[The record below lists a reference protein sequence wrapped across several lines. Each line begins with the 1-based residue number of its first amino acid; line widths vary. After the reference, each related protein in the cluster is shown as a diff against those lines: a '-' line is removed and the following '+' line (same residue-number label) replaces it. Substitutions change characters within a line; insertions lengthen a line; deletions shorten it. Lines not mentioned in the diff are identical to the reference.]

1 MGYKLDEIINLPK
14 IKNMLDNLYCAT
26 NVPYKVVDS
35 EGRILISTG
44 LKEIFKNIHNGNINN
59 INDLGQIKNLD
70 QIMMNVDIPIIA
82 EGNHIGTLSM
92 VHFFVTKPDVEY
104 FKIQAR
110 ELEIDE
116 EEYLKA
122 VNEIPVFDIEKVKN
136 FTSFLFEIGDMIA
149 EMAVNQIKLTELSN
163 KLNKQYK
170 KIVKCQKERTDF
182 FANISHELR
191 TPINVIYSAI
201 QVSKCVLNSENLD
214 RQNKESK
221 LSKYFDIIKQN
232 SYRLIKLIN
241 NLIDITKIDANYLNL
256 DLVNCDI
263 VEIIK
268 SITLS
273 IQDFIISRELNLY
286 FETNVENKIMAC
298 DENKVER
305 IILNLLSNAI
315 KYTDRGGSIYVRV
328 IDKGNLMQ
336 ISVKDTGIGIPL
348 EKQKSIFDRF
358 SQGEKSF
365 SGIQQS
371 SGIGLSLVKAL
382 VEMHEGNISL
392 NSECGEGSEFI
403 IELPVKVIKGNSK
416 VHRKYDLNSSSKV
429 ENINIE
435 FSDIYAI

>member
-14 IKNMLDNLYCAT
+14 TKGMLDNLYYAT

-35 EGRILISTG
+35 EGRILISAG
-44 LKEIFKNIHNGNINN
+44 FKEIFKNIHSGN
-59 INDLGQIKNLD
+59 INDLGQLKNLS
-70 QIMMNVDIPIIA
+70 QIMMNIDIPMIVD
-82 EGNHIGTLSM
+82 GNHIGTLSM
-92 VHFFVTKPDVEY
+92 EHFFLTQPDVEY
-104 FKIQAR
+104 FKVQAR
-110 ELEIDE
+110 ELGIDE
-116 EEYLKA
+116 EKYLEA
-122 VNEIPVFDIEKVKN
+122 VNKIPVFDIEKVKN
-136 FTSFLFEIGDMIA
+136 FTSFLLELGDMIA
-149 EMAVNQIKLTELSN
+149 ETAVKQIKLTELSS
-163 KLNKQYK
+163 KLNKQYRK
-170 KIVKCQKERTDF
+170 VVKCQKERTEF

-201 QVSKCVLNSENLD
+201 QVSKCVLNSENSNF
-214 RQNKESK
+214 QNKEAK
-221 LSKYFDIIKQN
+221 FSKYFDIIKQN

-256 DLVNCDI
+256 NLVNCDI

-268 SITLS
+268 NITLS
-273 IQDFIISRELNLY
+273 IQDFIISRDLNLY

-315 KYTDRGGSIYVRV
+315 KYTDKGGSIYVKV
-328 IDKGNLMQ
+328 IDKGNLIQ
-336 ISVKDTGIGIPL
+336 ISVEDTGIGIPL

-392 NSECGEGSEFI
+392 NSECGKGSEFI
-403 IELPVKVIKGNSK
+403 IELPVKLIKDDNK
-416 VHRKYDLNSSSKV
+416 VHKKYDLNSSNKV

-435 FSDIYAI
+435 FSDIYTI